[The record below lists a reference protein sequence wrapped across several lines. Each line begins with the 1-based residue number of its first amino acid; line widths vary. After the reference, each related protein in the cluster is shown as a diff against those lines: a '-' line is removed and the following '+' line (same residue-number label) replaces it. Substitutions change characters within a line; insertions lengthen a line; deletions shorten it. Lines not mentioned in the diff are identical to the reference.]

1 LTDGA
6 LVADGVVKRF
16 GGLVAVDELSLTVE
30 PGHVVALIGPNGAGK
45 TTFFNCLTGILDAD
59 RGTIRL
65 GGADITNW
73 STARRAQAG
82 IGRTFQR
89 LQVFTRMTVRQNLQV
104 AAEAVGGG
112 GGVVRGLLS
121 RRGSADGDVTAT
133 VDGALERLGLGWCAN
148 RLAGDLPTGVLRL
161 VELGRALCAAPQILL
176 LDEPVS
182 GLDATET
189 NHLRAVIDE
198 LAAQGIGVLLV
209 EHDVGFVLAV
219 AETIYVLDFGRL
231 IASGRP
237 DEIEADPAVR
247 AAYLGS
253 TFAAE
258 IP

>member
-1 LTDGA
+1 MTGA
-6 LVADGVVKRF
+6 LVADGMVKRF
-16 GGLVAVDELSLTVE
+16 GGLLAVDQLSLTVE

-45 TTFFNCLTGILDAD
+45 TTFFNCLTGLLEPDG
-59 RGTIRL
+59 GTVHL
-65 GGADITNW
+65 SGVEITHW

-104 AAEAVGGG
+104 AAEATGGG
-112 GGVVRGLLS
+112 GGVLRGLLS
-121 RRGSADGDVTAT
+121 STRTADDAVTAM
-133 VDGALERLGLGWCAN
+133 VDATLDRLSLRWCAE

-161 VELGRALCAAPQILL
+161 VELGRALCARPNILL

-182 GLDATET
+182 GLDLGET
-189 NHLRAVIDE
+189 DHLRAVIDD
-198 LAAQGIGVLLV
+198 LAAEGIGVLLV

-231 IASGRP
+231 IASGAP
-237 DEIEADPAVR
+237 EQIESDPAVR

-258 IP
+258 G